1 VVAPLPGGR
10 VRASTRSP
18 KGPSYGKATRDYA
31 ACARPSN
38 LMTWQCFDPFR
49 IERCL
54 ASSHRKA
61 QVVLRYRSA
70 RLRRT
75 LGIHS
80 VDFTTEMNLSTLDS
94 VVPKDVT
101 KRTKR

>member
-1 VVAPLPGGR
+1 MVARLPGGR
-10 VRASTRSP
+10 VAVRANTP
-18 KGPSYGKATRDYA
+18 KGPSYKKAAWDYLYA
-31 ACARPSN
+31 PLR

-49 IERCL
+49 IERCR
-54 ASSHRKA
+54 ASSHGKSQA
-61 QVVLRYRSA
+61 YYRSA

-94 VVPKDVT
+94 VVAKDVT